1 MNLMVISAIGR
12 EESTTH
18 ALARLVT
25 ERCEEHGAT
34 VDFVTPADTGLPVND
49 GTVAWDLPEVVAWQ
63 ERIAEM
69 DAHMWISPEYHSGLT
84 GGLKN
89 LFDYLAKEPMRGDVV
104 GLCAIAGGAMAA
116 LNTLNGMSIIVRS
129 LGAWVAPDYCAF
141 NADEVREGLDD
152 PAAGRLDDLCATV
165 VDMARRLR
173 QPWPGQT

>member
-1 MNLMVISAIGR
+1 MENSSDPSSTPPAQATTRQRILTPIGQMPDDR
-12 EESTTH
+12 
-18 ALARLVT
+18 
-25 ERCEEHGAT
+25 
-34 VDFVTPADTGLPVND
+34 
-49 GTVAWDLPEVVAWQ
+49 Q

-116 LNTLNGMSIIVRS
+116 LNTLNGMSIIARS

-173 QPWPGQT
+173 QPWPDQT